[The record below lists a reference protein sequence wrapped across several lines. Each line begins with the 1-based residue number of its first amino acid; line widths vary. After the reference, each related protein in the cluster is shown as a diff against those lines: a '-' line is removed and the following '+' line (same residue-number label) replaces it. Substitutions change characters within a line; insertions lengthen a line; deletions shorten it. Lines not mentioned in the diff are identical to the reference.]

1 MNDLGVLATSI
12 VTYNFPADTGKFP
25 KTFVSGWLE
34 TNIGLLN
41 GLTHEEFSINSTGA
55 FEPYPL
61 APVEESI
68 YKTLYDIYYYQRA
81 SRYALKGIVWDSSLA
96 DAMIMVKEG
105 DSTIQRTSKHQVAR
119 TFSDLAKAAEET
131 LNNLVFQY
139 NSSKAAPRQVVGAND
154 DYYHRSWEDQ
164 T

>member
-1 MNDLGVLATSI
+1 MNDLGRLSTSI
-12 VTYNFPADTGKFP
+12 VTYNFPDDTGKFP
-25 KTFVSGWLE
+25 VQFVSGWLE

-41 GLTHEEFSINSTGA
+41 GITHEEFSINSTGA
-55 FEPYPL
+55 FEPYSL

-68 YKTLYDIYYYQRA
+68 YKLLYDIYYYQRA

-105 DSTIQRTSKHQVAR
+105 DTTIQRTSKHQVAR
-119 TFSDLAKAAEET
+119 TFSDLAKAAEDS
-131 LNNLVFQY
+131 LNDLVFQY

-154 DYYHRSWEDQ
+154 AYYHRDWTDQ